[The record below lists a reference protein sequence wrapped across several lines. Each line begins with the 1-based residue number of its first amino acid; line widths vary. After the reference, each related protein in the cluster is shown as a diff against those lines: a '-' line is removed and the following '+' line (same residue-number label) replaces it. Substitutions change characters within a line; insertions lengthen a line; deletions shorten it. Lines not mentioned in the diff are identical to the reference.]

1 MARVLAGTPHGRRLL
16 LVGRPGSHDRLAAVA
31 DGVKRTY
38 PAAEIA
44 VSTRLADV
52 AGCNAVVVATGG
64 NQPVLFP
71 EHVAAD
77 RPVVVVDVSQPKAV
91 SPRVKRARPRA
102 VVRPAGFVRLPGDA
116 DFRASPFTPP
126 GTVFACMAEVVLLG
140 LGATAERLTGP
151 VDPAA
156 VEELAGFAERVG
168 MWGE

>member
-1 MARVLAGTPHGRRLL
+1 GIAGASPADRVAVVGAAGNIGSAMARVLAGTPHGRRLL

-91 SPRVKRARPRA
+91 
-102 VVRPAGFVRLPGDA
+102 
-116 DFRASPFTPP
+116 
-126 GTVFACMAEVVLLG
+126 
-140 LGATAERLTGP
+140 
-151 VDPAA
+151 
-156 VEELAGFAERVG
+156 
-168 MWGE
+168 